1 MVPSQSI
8 KISISI
14 LKFYAAF
21 SGYQLKLFVYLLT
34 IFSELLNCKLQLCFR
49 AAGNT
54 LELVVGCAKTMD
66 LLLNLEI
73 EITDEILEGWPSSN
87 YYNIPDF
94 SNYENFFEDVAAADV
109 DSEVTEKVFI

>member
-1 MVPSQSI
+1 
-8 KISISI
+8 
-14 LKFYAAF
+14 
-21 SGYQLKLFVYLLT
+21 
-34 IFSELLNCKLQLCFR
+34 
-49 AAGNT
+49 
-54 LELVVGCAKTMD
+54 MD

-73 EITDEILEGWPSSN
+73 EITDEILEAWPSSN